1 MKNNYLLQ
9 ASSDSTFRIRTYVP
23 RFRLSH
29 TTRIISI
36 ERSSRG
42 RRSKY
47 SREKER
53 KGRKKARKH
62 QVESR
67 RAERRRM
74 ADRNEDFN
82 WYPWSRA
89 LSLFLSLSGQRR
101 LALFFSFFFSFSL
114 LFLFAS
120 LFPIIP
126 FPSSLSPRKR
136 FTEAIPATVICTPA
150 NVRAELL
157 TRSPYLR

>member
-9 ASSDSTFRIRTYVP
+9 TSSNSTFRIRTYAP

-53 KGRKKARKH
+53 KERKKARKH

-82 WYPWSRA
+82 WYPWSRT

-101 LALFFSFFFSFSL
+101 LTLFFFFFVIVSFRLSFPYHSL
-114 LFLFAS
+114 PLV
-120 LFPIIP
+120 P
-126 FPSSLSPRKR
+126 FSSKTIYRGHPGHSYLYTGERSRGITYALP
-136 FTEAIPATVICTPA
+136 
-150 NVRAELL
+150 LL
-157 TRSPYLR
+157 TLIVT